1 MNVSNI
7 KIDQHEST
15 ANPATTQQERIAFAQ
30 RYLENL
36 SRVLLETPV
45 EELAQALEIFEQ
57 ALVKRNQVFVV
68 GNGGSASTASHMV
81 NDFMKGVAKD
91 GGRGLRV
98 ICLSDSVAVIT
109 AIANDQEYT
118 EIFSGQLAELAQ
130 ADDVLVVFS
139 GSGNSPNIV
148 RAAIEARKLKMTTVA
163 FLGMGGGRVAQLAD
177 VSVVVP
183 SDEYGPVEDVHLAF
197 NHLATSY
204 LRGLSTRIS
213 AK

>member
-1 MNVSNI
+1 MNVSDTHI
-7 KIDQHEST
+7 EQHE
-15 ANPATTQQERIAFAQ
+15 PAAPPAPTQQERIAFAQ
-30 RYLENL
+30 KYMENL
-36 SRVLLETPV
+36 SRVLLETPL
-45 EELAQALEIFEQ
+45 EELAQAMEIFEQ
-57 ALVKRNQVFVV
+57 ALVKRSQVFVA

-98 ICLSDSVAVIT
+98 VCLSDSVAVIT
-109 AIANDQEYT
+109 AIANDHEYT

-130 ADDVLVVFS
+130 PDDVLVIFS
-139 GSGNSPNIV
+139 GSGNSPNVV
-148 RAAIEARKLKMTTVA
+148 RAALEARKLKMTTVA
-163 FLGMGGGRVAQLAD
+163 FLGMGGGRLSQLVD

-183 SDEYGPVEDVHLAF
+183 SDEYGPIEDVHLAF

-204 LRGLSTRIS
+204 LRGLSAGIS